1 MARGGMGQARRMLT
15 RFLIL
20 SSDEIGLIP
29 DADRLELAII
39 AEGIANFRWDSSKNA
54 ASAVYDV
61 RVSWR
66 LYVDRLITIRQY
78 VAARCHPSYLMCPK
92 NTNRAASYLHEMQE
106 GRGQVC
112 TKVCFI
118 F

>member
-1 MARGGMGQARRMLT
+1 MLT

-29 DADRLELAII
+29 EVDRPELAII
-39 AEGIANFRWDSSKNA
+39 GEGIGNFRWDLYKNA

-61 RVSWR
+61 RISCQ
-66 LYVDRLITIRQY
+66 LYADRLITIRQY
-78 VAARCHPSYLMCPK
+78 VAARCHLSYLTCPK
-92 NTNRAASYLHEMQE
+92 NTNALASYLHEMQE
-106 GRGQVC
+106 GVGQVC